1 MEGTEKSKIYDTVR
15 DRLISQGIEPHDPIE
30 QELKPQEDDLIDETL
45 ASEVNTFD
53 HGVLSD

>member
-30 QELKPQEDDLIDETL
+30 QELKP
-45 ASEVNTFD
+45 
-53 HGVLSD
+53 